1 MSDLYT
7 EAQIVALLRRVSG
20 DNQAKWA
27 RENGVP
33 AGFVNDV
40 LHGRR
45 PPGDGKLIEVLG
57 LRKVVR
63 YERV

>member
-1 MSDLYT
+1 MTYT
-7 EAQIVALLRRVSG
+7 EGQVVAVLRSACG

-27 RENGVP
+27 RDHGVP